1 MYVKYI
7 CAARTR
13 LPSIQGKLLRAF
25 EYHHSL
31 LIKFISMELILL
43 ALVTFFIFY
52 RLSKHLGRVDEDE
65 KKQIEQKVLMM
76 KMVQEKMREV
86 IKEQEIIVGSAST
99 SNKKSQELLTLASA
113 SLDEKGK
120 ENLQQIL
127 QTSKI
132 DLEFFL
138 NGAKSA
144 FEMVLKAFSTG
155 DLETLKMLLSEKLY
169 TGFESAVN
177 QKKQQEL
184 TLTTN
189 LITIEKVEIIS
200 AIIFEN
206 EASIS
211 AKFTTKQ
218 INYISNKEGMVI
230 EGSKSEIAQI
240 NDIWTFKKDLT
251 SPNPNWVIAAT
262 G

>member
-1 MYVKYI
+1 M
-7 CAARTR
+7 
-13 LPSIQGKLLRAF
+13 
-25 EYHHSL
+25 
-31 LIKFISMELILL
+31 
-43 ALVTFFIFY
+43 
-52 RLSKHLGRVDEDE
+52 GRVDEDE
-65 KKQIEQKVLMM
+65 RRQVEQKVAMM
-76 KMVQEKMREV
+76 KMVQEKMQEA
-86 IKEQEIIVGSAST
+86 IKGQEIIVGSAST
-99 SNKKSQELLTLASA
+99 SNKKSQELLTVTSA
-113 SLDEKGK
+113 NLDEKGK
-120 ENLQQIL
+120 ETLQQIL

-132 DLEFFL
+132 DLDFFL

-155 DLETLKMLLSEKLY
+155 DLATLKMLLSEKLY

-189 LITIEKVEIIS
+189 LITIETAEIIS
-200 AIIFEN
+200 VSKFEN
-206 EASIS
+206 EAAITL
-211 AKFTTKQ
+211 KFTSKQ
-218 INYISNKEGMVI
+218 INYISNKDGMVV
-230 EGSKSEIAQI
+230 EGNKSDIAQV

>member
-1 MYVKYI
+1 
-7 CAARTR
+7 
-13 LPSIQGKLLRAF
+13 
-25 EYHHSL
+25 
-31 LIKFISMELILL
+31 MELILL

-65 KKQIEQKVLMM
+65 KRQMEQKVAMM
-76 KMVQEKMREV
+76 RMVQEKMQEAM
-86 IKEQEIIVGSAST
+86 KGQEIIVGSAST
-99 SNKKSQELLTLASA
+99 SNKKSQELSSPASA
-113 SLDEKGK
+113 NLDEKGK
-120 ENLQQIL
+120 ETLQQIL
-127 QTSKI
+127 QASKI
-132 DLEFFL
+132 DLDFFL

-155 DLETLKMLLSEKLY
+155 DLATLKMLLSEKLY

-189 LITIEKVEIIS
+189 LITIETTEIIS
-200 AIIFEN
+200 ATKFEN
-206 EASIS
+206 DAVITL
-211 AKFTTKQ
+211 KFTSKQ
-218 INYISNKEGMVI
+218 INYVSNKDGMVV
-230 EGSKSEIAQI
+230 EGNKSDIAQV

-251 SPNPNWVIAAT
+251 SPNPNWAIVAT